1 MFKHT
6 VKRLTSLI
14 PVALI
19 ISVLLFGLNKA
30 MPGDPIRQMVPEGI
44 KDPVEIQAWYD
55 AKVSEYGYDK
65 PLPTQYVRWAGRL
78 VQGDLGYST
87 QFKRP
92 VSEVIKEPLKNSMVL
107 NIVSILLSFAI
118 AIPVGIQSAV
128 KRGSKFDNFWQ
139 VFTLVGLSVPTFFI
153 SMILIFTF
161 AIKLKLLPI
170 GSMPG
175 AGVGGITY
183 VLRYARHLVLPVIT
197 LTFGS
202 LASTVRYV
210 RNAMI
215 DVLNQDY
222 IRTARSKGLSSK
234 VVIYRH
240 AFRNALI
247 PIVTLV
253 AGSLVAVFGGSMITE
268 SIFAWNGI
276 GYILQMSIVN
286 RDFMIV
292 LAMNM
297 FYAIIALLANLLMD
311 LGYALVDPRVKLD

>member
-1 MFKHT
+1 MFKYT
-6 VKRLTSLI
+6 VKRLISLI

-30 MPGDPIRQMVPEGI
+30 MPGDPIRQMIPPSI
-44 KDPVEIQAWYD
+44 KDPAEIQTWYD
-55 AKVSEYGYDK
+55 NKVIEYGYDK

-92 VSEVIKEPLKNSMVL
+92 VKEVIKGPLKNSMVL
-107 NIVSILLSFAI
+107 NVFSIFLAFAI
-118 AIPVGIQSAV
+118 AIPVGIKSAV

-175 AGVGGITY
+175 AGTCGLTY
-183 VLRYARHLVLPVIT
+183 ILKYARHLVLPVAT

-253 AGSLVAVFGGSMITE
+253 AGSLVSVFGGSVITE
-268 SIFAWNGI
+268 TIFAWNGI

>member
-1 MFKHT
+1 MFKYII
-6 VKRLTSLI
+6 KRIVSLI

-19 ISVLLFGLNKA
+19 ISVLLFGLSKA
-30 MPGDPIRQMVPEGI
+30 MPGDPIKALVPQDI
-44 KDPVEIQAWYD
+44 KDPAQIQIVYD
-55 AKVSEYGYDK
+55 QIKAEYGYDK
-65 PLPTQYVRWAGRL
+65 PLPVQYVRWGGRL
-78 VQGDLGYST
+78 LKGDLGLST
-87 QFKRP
+87 TYKRP
-92 VSEVIKEPLKNSMVL
+92 VSLVIKEPLKNSVIL
-107 NIVSILLSFAI
+107 NLFSITLSFII
-118 AIPVGIQSAV
+118 AIPVGIKSAV

-139 VFTLVGLSVPTFFI
+139 VTTLIGLSVPTFFI
-153 SMILIFTF
+153 SMILIFVF
-161 AIKLKLLPI
+161 AIKLKVLPI
-170 GSMPG
+170 GSMPSSS
-175 AGVGGITY
+175 AGIFG
-183 VLRYARHLVLPVIT
+183 YARHLVLPVAT

-202 LASTVRYV
+202 LASTTRYV

-253 AGSLVAVFGGSMITE
+253 AGSLVGVFGGSMITE

-276 GYILQMSIVN
+276 GYILQQAIVN
-286 RDFMIV
+286 KDYNIV

-297 FYAIIALLANLLMD
+297 FYAVIALLANLLMD

>member
-1 MFKHT
+1 MLKYIFKRI
-6 VKRLTSLI
+6 VSLI

-19 ISVLLFGLNKA
+19 ISVLLFGLFKA
-30 MPGDPIRQMVPEGI
+30 MPGDPIRAMVPESI
-44 KDPVEIQAWYD
+44 KDPVEIERVYQEIRSA
-55 AKVSEYGYDK
+55 YGYDK
-65 PLPTQYVRWAGRL
+65 PIPVQYVRWVGRL
-78 VQGDLGYST
+78 VQGDLGNST
-87 QFKRP
+87 TYKRP
-92 VSEVIKEPLKNSMVL
+92 VAMVIKEPLNNSVIL
-107 NIVSILLSFAI
+107 NIFSITLSFLI
-118 AIPVGIQSAV
+118 AIPIGIKSAV

-139 VFTLVGLSVPTFFI
+139 VFTLIGLSVPTFFI
-153 SMILIFTF
+153 AMILIFTF
-161 AIKLKLLPI
+161 AIKLSILPI
-170 GSMPG
+170 GSMPMKG
-175 AGVGGITY
+175 TGGIAY
-183 VLRYARHLVLPVIT
+183 WLRFGRHLVLPVAT
-197 LTFGS
+197 LTIGS
-202 LASTVRYV
+202 LASTTRYV

-247 PIVTLV
+247 PIVTLL

-276 GYILQMSIVN
+276 GYILQQAITN
-286 RDFMIV
+286 KDYNIV

>member
-1 MFKHT
+1 MFKYT
-6 VKRLTSLI
+6 VKRLISLI

-30 MPGDPIRQMVPEGI
+30 MPGDPIRQMIPPSI
-44 KDPVEIQAWYD
+44 KDPAEIQTWYD
-55 AKVSEYGYDK
+55 NKVSEYGYDK

-92 VSEVIKEPLKNSMVL
+92 VKEVIKGPLKNSMVL
-107 NIVSILLSFAI
+107 NVFSIFLAFAI
-118 AIPVGIQSAV
+118 AIPVGIKSAV

-175 AGVGGITY
+175 TGTGGLTY
-183 VLRYARHLVLPVIT
+183 ILKYARHLVLPVAT

-253 AGSLVAVFGGSMITE
+253 AGSLVSVFGGSVITE
-268 SIFAWNGI
+268 TIFAWNGI

>member
-1 MFKHT
+1 
-6 VKRLTSLI
+6 
-14 PVALI
+14 
-19 ISVLLFGLNKA
+19 
-30 MPGDPIRQMVPEGI
+30 
-44 KDPVEIQAWYD
+44 
-55 AKVSEYGYDK
+55 
-65 PLPTQYVRWAGRL
+65 
-78 VQGDLGYST
+78 
-87 QFKRP
+87 
-92 VSEVIKEPLKNSMVL
+92 
-107 NIVSILLSFAI
+107 
-118 AIPVGIQSAV
+118 
-128 KRGSKFDNFWQ
+128 
-139 VFTLVGLSVPTFFI
+139 
-153 SMILIFTF
+153 MILIYTF

-175 AGVGGITY
+175 IGAGGITY
-183 VLRYARHLVLPVIT
+183 LMRYARHLVLPVIT

-253 AGSLVAVFGGSMITE
+253 AGSLVAVFGGSVITE
-268 SIFAWNGI
+268 TIFAWNGI

>member
-1 MFKHT
+1 MFKYT
-6 VKRLTSLI
+6 VKRLISLI

-30 MPGDPIRQMVPEGI
+30 MPGDPIRQMIPPSI
-44 KDPVEIQAWYD
+44 KDPAEIQTWYD
-55 AKVSEYGYDK
+55 NKVSEYGYDK

-92 VSEVIKEPLKNSMVL
+92 VKEVIKGPLKNSMIL
-107 NIVSILLSFAI
+107 NVFSIFLAFAI
-118 AIPVGIQSAV
+118 AIPVGIKSAV

-175 AGVGGITY
+175 TGTGGLTY
-183 VLRYARHLVLPVIT
+183 MLKYARHLVLPVAT

-253 AGSLVAVFGGSMITE
+253 AGSLVSVFGGSVITE
-268 SIFAWNGI
+268 TIFAWNGI

>member
-1 MFKHT
+1 MFKYII
-6 VKRLTSLI
+6 KRIVSLI

-19 ISVLLFGLNKA
+19 ISVLLFGLSKA
-30 MPGDPIRQMVPEGI
+30 MPGDPIKALIPQDI
-44 KDPVEIQAWYD
+44 KDPAEIQAIYEKIR
-55 AKVSEYGYDK
+55 AEYGYDK
-65 PLPTQYVRWAGRL
+65 PIPVQYVRWGGRL
-78 VQGDLGYST
+78 LKGDLGMST
-87 QFKRP
+87 TYKRP
-92 VSEVIKEPLKNSMVL
+92 VSLVIKEPLKNSVVL
-107 NIVSILLSFAI
+107 NLFSITLSFLI
-118 AIPVGIQSAV
+118 AIPVGIKSAV

-139 VFTLVGLSVPTFFI
+139 VTTLIGLSVPTFFI

-170 GSMPG
+170 GSMPSKG
-175 AGVGGITY
+175 NGGIGYYLTY
-183 VLRYARHLVLPVIT
+183 GRHLILPVAT

-202 LASTVRYV
+202 LASTTRYV

-253 AGSLVAVFGGSMITE
+253 AGSLVGVFGGSMITE

-276 GYILQMSIVN
+276 GYILQQAIVN
-286 RDFMIV
+286 KDYNIV

-297 FYAIIALLANLLMD
+297 FYAVIALLANLLMD